1 MPRGCTRPSIGKPR
15 ARWRALT
22 RALRQNL
29 LRAMDTPYSRAFN
42 EMRATRTSKLILDS
56 VRRSTTRQKHSRDA
70 TRATHGTC
78 MVPRPLSR
86 PHHLLG
92 RLPSNGELA
101 RTRTSASERSRSRLT
116 RHGARDDT
124 RHKSCD
130 ISRQRARTHALA
142 LAPSCTRLCS
152 GSAPTPRSRSPPAPT
167 TYARLQ
173 PHLPTAELQAPRA
186 AQRGWSLLER
196 MDRRMVSRASRLPMA
211 SR

>member
-1 MPRGCTRPSIGKPR
+1 MYYGRCVPLNFLSTAS
-15 ARWRALT
+15 
-22 RALRQNL
+22 
-29 LRAMDTPYSRAFN
+29 
-42 EMRATRTSKLILDS
+42 
-56 VRRSTTRQKHSRDA
+56 RSTTRQIHSRDA

-78 MVPRPLSR
+78 MVPRPLPR

-101 RTRTSASERSRSRLT
+101 RTRTAASERSRSRLAS
-116 RHGARDDT
+116 HGTRDDT
-124 RHKSCD
+124 SHKSCD

-173 PHLPTAELQAPRA
+173 PNLPTAELQELRA
-186 AQRGWSLLER
+186 ARRGWSPLER
-196 MDRRMVSRASRLPMA
+196 IEGRMGSRPSRLP
-211 SR
+211 R